1 MSRTV
6 ARGLFPRMDGAA
18 VVTTGLFALLL
29 VPGVG
34 GAQTPPP
41 VTGNPP
47 PASPITSTSPETT
60 PPTMPVAPALPN
72 ASSQSGPAAGQ
83 ATGSAAGL
91 PLSPGGALSAAL
103 QQVSSLQQARIDEAI
118 AAEDLRQARA
128 ALLPRARSATAIT
141 YNSPAH
147 RGVAD
152 PSFIAQNAIHEYQE
166 LLGVTGDLSFGVASA
181 IRRSRALLEAARS
194 GTEIARRALARG
206 VDESYFGAALG
217 TAKRKAA
224 DESLAAA
231 VEFER
236 VTELNY
242 RAGEVPEVDW
252 IRARLQT
259 AARRDDLAQARE
271 AETLAN
277 AALSTILGYDVA
289 RVASIESLPQTAD
302 RNELDAFT
310 RSGVERRPE
319 LAQLDAQLRAA
330 RADIGVARADVLPRI
345 TYSVDEGFDTSSLA
359 PDVLRQHRGVLAT
372 ANIDVPIFDW
382 GATRS
387 RQKQAQLRAEGAQLQ
402 RQLTLRD
409 LYLQFATAR
418 VEATTA
424 ADRVENAR
432 RAVADAERNVAISID
447 RYRAGEAPISEATD
461 AQTTLATQRLALQQA
476 LFDYQIAR
484 AHLREAGGA

>member
-1 MSRTV
+1 MSRTA
-6 ARGLFPRMDGAA
+6 ARNLFPRSCRARSA
-18 VVTTGLFALLL
+18 VGIGVFTLLL
-29 VPGVG
+29 LPTG
-34 GAQTPPP
+34 GSAQSPPP
-41 VTGNPP
+41 GGSP
-47 PASPITSTSPETT
+47 PASSQTKTAPPSPLPDTTSSTT
-60 PPTMPVAPALPN
+60 PVAPTLPTSP
-72 ASSQSGPAAGQ
+72 AMSGPAA
-83 ATGSAAGL
+83 S

-147 RGVAD
+147 RGASA
-152 PSFIAQNAIHEYQE
+152 PSFVAQNGVHEYQE
-166 LLGVTGDLSFGVASA
+166 LLGVAGDLNFGLASA

-194 GTEIARRALARG
+194 GTEIARRALVRG
-206 VDESYFGAALG
+206 VNESYFGAGLG
-217 TAKRKAA
+217 TAKRRAA
-224 DESLAAA
+224 EQSLAAA

-242 RAGEVPEVDW
+242 RAGEVPEVDL

-259 AARRDDLAQARE
+259 AARRDDLARALE
-271 AETLAN
+271 AETVAN
-277 AALSTILGYDVA
+277 AALSTILGYDV
-289 RVASIESLPQTAD
+289 SQIPNIESLPQSAD
-302 RNELDAFT
+302 RSELDSFAL
-310 RSGVERRPE
+310 SGVERRPE
-319 LAQLDAQLRAA
+319 IAQLDAQLRAA
-330 RADIGVARADVLPRI
+330 RADVGVARADLLPRI
-345 TYSVDEGFDTSSLA
+345 TYSVDEGFDTTSLA
-359 PDVLRQHRGVLAT
+359 PEVLRQHRGLLAT

-387 RQKQAQLRAEGAQLQ
+387 RQKQAQLRAQGAQLQ
-402 RQLTLRD
+402 RQLVLRD

-432 RAVADAERNVAISID
+432 RAVADAERNVTISID
-447 RYRAGEAPISEATD
+447 RYRAGEAPILEATD
-461 AQTTLATQRLALQQA
+461 AQTTLAAQRLALQQA

-484 AHLREAGGA
+484 ARLREAGGV

>member
-1 MSRTV
+1 MSRNPD
-6 ARGLFPRMDGAA
+6 RSLFPRSCRAPGAA
-18 VVTTGLFALLL
+18 VIGLVALLL
-29 VPGVG
+29 VSSGAV
-34 GAQTPPP
+34 AQTPPP
-41 VTGNPP
+41 VSGNPP
-47 PASPITSTSPETT
+47 ASSPAKAAHPPSSPDAASSTA
-60 PPTMPVAPALPN
+60 PVAPTLPG
-72 ASSQSGPAAGQ
+72 AAAQSGPIA
-83 ATGSAAGL
+83 SA
-91 PLSPGGALSAAL
+91 PLSPSGALSAAL
-103 QQVSSLQQARIDEAI
+103 QQVSSLQQARIEEAI

-128 ALLPRARSATAIT
+128 ALLPRARSATALA

-147 RGVAD
+147 RGASD
-152 PSFIAQNAIHEYQE
+152 PSFIAQNAVHEYQE
-166 LLGVTGDLSFGVASA
+166 LLGVTGDLSFGLASA

-194 GTEIARRALARG
+194 GTEIARRALVRG
-206 VDESYFGAALG
+206 VNESYFGAALG
-217 TAKRKAA
+217 TARRRAA
-224 DESLAAA
+224 EQSLAAA
-231 VEFER
+231 MEFER

-242 RAGEVPEVDW
+242 RAGEVPEVDL

-259 AARRDDLAQARE
+259 AARRDDLAQALE
-271 AETLAN
+271 AATVAN
-277 AALSTILGYDVA
+277 AALSTILGYDIS
-289 RVASIESLPQTAD
+289 RTPEIEPLPQTAD
-302 RNELDAFT
+302 RGELDSYT
-310 RSGVERRPE
+310 TSGVERRPE
-319 LAQLDAQLRAA
+319 IGQLDAQVRAA
-330 RADIGVARADVLPRI
+330 RADVGVARADRLPRI
-345 TYSVDEGFDTSSLA
+345 TYSLDEGFDTSSLA

-387 RQKQAQLRAEGAQLQ
+387 RQRQAELRAQGAQLQ

-418 VEATTA
+418 AEATTA

-432 RAVADAERNVAISID
+432 RAVADAERNVSISID